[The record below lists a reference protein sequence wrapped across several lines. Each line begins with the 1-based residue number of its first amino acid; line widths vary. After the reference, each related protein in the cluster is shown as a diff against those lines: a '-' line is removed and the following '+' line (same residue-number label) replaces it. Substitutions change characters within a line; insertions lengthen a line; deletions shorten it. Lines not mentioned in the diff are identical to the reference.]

1 MGVSR
6 GEEPTA
12 IITPYIDGPL
22 LIRGDFRIQEWDG
35 TPIPASRQ
43 VVALCRCGRS
53 AIQPF
58 CDGSH
63 AAGPRA
69 VRRRQNGQHADS
81 AKEAKDARADSEQA
95 GPPDCAVPGLT
106 DIRR

>member
-1 MGVSR
+1 MGVPG

-12 IITPYIDGPL
+12 IITPYTDGPL

-35 TPIPASRQ
+35 TPIPAGRR

-69 VRRRQNGQHADS
+69 VRRRQIGRHADS
-81 AKEAKDARADSEQA
+81 TEEAKDARAASE
-95 GPPDCAVPGLT
+95 
-106 DIRR
+106 